1 MDLVTIVGGLFI
13 AITSGMDAAGAERA
27 VDVLA
32 ELADRESCT
41 PAERH
46 IFKCLVDSMSRRPS
60 QAYPSLRVIEGGA
73 A

>member
-1 MDLVTIVGGLFI
+1 MDITTMLGGLFI
-13 AITSGMDAAGAERA
+13 AITSGMDPAGVERA

-32 ELADRESCT
+32 RLAERESCT

-46 IFKCLVDSMSRRPS
+46 IFRCIADSMSATPQQR
-60 QAYPSLRVIEGGA
+60 PSLRVIEGGA